1 VFLNCNNVFFQVDGA
16 HALVQCQNKDAGEGL
31 SIGKSDPASLLSDC
45 RILRKDD
52 LQVVKGLSA
61 PKVPDCFQKTPK
73 KIMVP
78 ENGQIQA
85 TAVDTQ
91 GKYLTLFPFV
101 LFVFS
106 HPVCCTVSNW
116 IRVFFKFSLPEIY
129 TANEWFFAHFA
140 NYSLCL

>member
-1 VFLNCNNVFFQVDGA
+1 M
-16 HALVQCQNKDAGEGL
+16 QCQNKDGSEGL
-31 SIGKSDPASLLSDC
+31 SVGKSDTTSLLSDC

-78 ENGQIQA
+78 ENGQILA

-91 GKYLTLFPFV
+91 GENV
-101 LFVFS
+101 
-106 HPVCCTVSNW
+106 
-116 IRVFFKFSLPEIY
+116 
-129 TANEWFFAHFA
+129 
-140 NYSLCL
+140 